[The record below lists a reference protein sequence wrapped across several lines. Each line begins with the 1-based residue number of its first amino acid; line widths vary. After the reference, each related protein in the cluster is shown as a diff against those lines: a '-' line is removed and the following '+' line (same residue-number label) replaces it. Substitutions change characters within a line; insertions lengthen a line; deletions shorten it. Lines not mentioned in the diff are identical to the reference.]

1 MKSFIFNRLSC
12 KHDYSYYELTGAVV
26 GEERQVPGRK
36 LQILDRKGK
45 NAVASRRQPAPQI
58 ATGAFA
64 LCRCNF
70 FTIRRQPRD
79 APKRV
84 SRLLYDVDVMGLR
97 KDRACQRPAWRR
109 WVKRGREFMESALVR
124 ELLRPARAK
133 NSMRSVPA
141 EQAGATLAALP
152 RVPQPLRGPV
162 RPETETAA

>member
-1 MKSFIFNRLSC
+1 MKLFIFNRLSC
-12 KHDYSYYELTGAVV
+12 QHDYSHYELTGAVV
-26 GEERQVPGRK
+26 GEERQVRGRK
-36 LQILDRKGK
+36 LHILDRKGK

-70 FTIRRQPRD
+70 FTVGRQPRD

-84 SRLLYDVDVMGLR
+84 SRLLYEIDVMGLR
-97 KDRACQRPAWRR
+97 KDHAYQRAAWRN
-109 WVKRGREFMESALVR
+109 WVKRAAGSSWTAPLGR

-141 EQAGATLAALP
+141 EQAGATQAALP
-152 RVPQPLRGPV
+152 RVPQPLRGPA
-162 RPETETAA
+162 RPET